1 MPWCP
6 YHPDSRNKWALRKNV
21 QDTCC
26 IDIKTVADN
35 RGRRV
40 RTMTAAKSQ
49 QGSET
54 FVAEKNI
61 KWLHSTRV
69 KRGSNTCFVLQKL
82 KFYVCPLIVDRNQ
95 PISARELT
103 QSDCKKNRTFK
114 NGVAS
119 VIRDFYFT
127 PLYLMLLSGYVL
139 WGCLGTLVPRSRFK
153 IPWVRMPMNS
163 KGSINYSCLI
173 FSLPAVSCNFI
184 FFFST
189 DPCASRD
196 AS

>member
-40 RTMTAAKSQ
+40 GTMTAAKSQ

-61 KWLHSTRV
+61 KWLHSARV

-95 PISARELT
+95 SISARELT
-103 QSDCKKNRTFK
+103 QSDCKKK
-114 NGVAS
+114 
-119 VIRDFYFT
+119 
-127 PLYLMLLSGYVL
+127 
-139 WGCLGTLVPRSRFK
+139 
-153 IPWVRMPMNS
+153 
-163 KGSINYSCLI
+163 
-173 FSLPAVSCNFI
+173 
-184 FFFST
+184 
-189 DPCASRD
+189 
-196 AS
+196 